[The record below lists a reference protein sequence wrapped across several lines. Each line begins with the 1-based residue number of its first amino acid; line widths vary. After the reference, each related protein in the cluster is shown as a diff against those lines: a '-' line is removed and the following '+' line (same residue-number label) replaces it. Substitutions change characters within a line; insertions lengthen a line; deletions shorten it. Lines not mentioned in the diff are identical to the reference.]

1 MLLRNNCYFCANL
14 RRKVEIAKI
23 VIVVLIALVGLYSE
37 VGKRRKKAA
46 VKRPEKVASS
56 APVVPDAAVRLPGR
70 AGTPPPVDVSPA
82 TALPDEGVRVTDADL
97 PPMELADDDG
107 VLDDG
112 EAEELR
118 RAIITGE
125 ILARKF

>member
-1 MLLRNNCYFCANL
+1 M
-14 RRKVEIAKI
+14 EIAKI

-37 VGKRRKKAA
+37 VGKRRKKEA
-46 VKRPEKVASS
+46 VKRPEKAASS

-70 AGTPPPVDVSPA
+70 AGTPPPVAVS
-82 TALPDEGVRVTDADL
+82 

>member
-1 MLLRNNCYFCANL
+1 
-14 RRKVEIAKI
+14 VEIAKI

-37 VGKRRKKAA
+37 VGKRRKKEA
-46 VKRPEKVASS
+46 VKRPEKAASS

-70 AGTPPPVDVSPA
+70 AGTPPPVAVSPA
-82 TALPDEGVRVTDADL
+82 TALPDEGVRVTEADL